1 MDLKEIQNVCK
12 DIERKSGKGSI
23 FLTGK
28 ETRLEIPRWST
39 EIEALDNIIG
49 GGMPKGRIV
58 EIFGPESSGK
68 TSLIYWLM
76 SLHKLGVYI
85 PIEGTYDEDRAISLG
100 VKPKQMIVYRAQYGE
115 EALNAVMKFAKAG
128 VPIIAIDSV
137 PACQPKEDIDKIEKD
152 AGNEA
157 RIGGVAR
164 LFSKT
169 LPTIVHICEET
180 GTTLILVNQVRDK
193 MNAMLFGEKTDTPG
207 GRKLKHACSLRIQVA
222 RKAWIEIPNK
232 NPCNSATTEKIGLI
246 MKCKVVKSKVSN
258 PMGEC
263 EIPLFFDRGFVSF
276 DDVQSIRKEIMA
288 QRAQQFGKR
297 IPKEFLEEEDD

>member
-49 GGMPKGRIV
+49 GGMPKGRII

-85 PIEGTYDEDRAISLG
+85 PIEGTYDEDRAVSLG

-193 MNAMLFGEKTDTPG
+193 MNAMLFGEKEDTPG
-207 GRKLKHACSLRIQVA
+207 GRAIKFYSSVRIKVA
-222 RKAWIEIPNK
+222 RRAWIEIPNK
-232 NPCNSATTEKIGLI
+232 NPAVSSDSEKVGII
-246 MKCKVVKSKVSN
+246 MKAKISKSKVSN
-258 PMGEC
+258 PFGEA
-263 EIPLFFDRGFVSF
+263 ELPFFFDRGFVSY
-276 DDVQSIRKEIMA
+276 DDIKPIRAELMK
-288 QRAQQFGKR
+288 KR
-297 IPKEFLEEEDD
+297 KAEYNV

>member
-1 MDLKEIQNVCK
+1 MDLKEIQKVCK

-28 ETRLEIPRWST
+28 ETRLEIARWST

-193 MNAMLFGEKTDTPG
+193 MNAMLFGEKEDTPG
-207 GRKLKHACSLRIQVA
+207 GRAIKFYSSVRIKVA
-222 RKAWIEIPNK
+222 RRAWIEIPNK
-232 NPCNSATTEKIGLI
+232 NPAVSSDSEKVGII
-246 MKCKVVKSKVSN
+246 MKAKISKSKVSN
-258 PMGEC
+258 PFGEA
-263 EIPLFFDRGFVSF
+263 ELPFFFDRGFVSY
-276 DDVQSIRKEIMA
+276 DDIKPIRAELMK
-288 QRAQQFGKR
+288 KR
-297 IPKEFLEEEDD
+297 KAEFNV

>member
-137 PACQPKEDIDKIEKD
+137 PACQPKEDVDKIEKD

-193 MNAMLFGEKTDTPG
+193 MNAMLFGEKEDTPG
-207 GRKLKHACSLRIQVA
+207 GRAIKFYSSVRIKVA
-222 RKAWIEIPNK
+222 RRAWIEIPNK
-232 NPCNSATTEKIGLI
+232 NPAVSSDSEKVGII
-246 MKCKVVKSKVSN
+246 MKAKISKSKVSN
-258 PMGEC
+258 PFGEA
-263 EIPLFFDRGFVSF
+263 ELPFFFDRGFVSY
-276 DDVQSIRKEIMA
+276 DDNKPIRAELMK
-288 QRAQQFGKR
+288 KR
-297 IPKEFLEEEDD
+297 KAEFNV

>member
-193 MNAMLFGEKTDTPG
+193 MNAMMFGEKEDTPG
-207 GRKLKHACSLRIQVA
+207 GRAIKFYSSVRIKVA
-222 RKAWIEIPNK
+222 RRAWIEIPNK
-232 NPCNSATTEKIGLI
+232 NPAVSSDSEKVGII
-246 MKCKVVKSKVSN
+246 MKAKISKSKVSN
-258 PMGEC
+258 PFGEA
-263 EIPLFFDRGFVSF
+263 ELPFFFDRGFVSY
-276 DDVQSIRKEIMA
+276 DDIKPIRAEIMK
-288 QRAQQFGKR
+288 KR
-297 IPKEFLEEEDD
+297 KAEFNV

>member
-100 VKPKQMIVYRAQYGE
+100 VKPKQRIVYRAQYGE

-193 MNAMLFGEKTDTPG
+193 MNAMLFGEKEDTPG
-207 GRKLKHACSLRIQVA
+207 GRAIKFYSSVRIKVA
-222 RKAWIEIPNK
+222 RRAWIEIPNK
-232 NPCNSATTEKIGLI
+232 NPAVSSDSEKVGII
-246 MKCKVVKSKVSN
+246 MKAKISKSKVSN
-258 PMGEC
+258 PFGEA
-263 EIPLFFDRGFVSF
+263 ELPFFFDRGFVSY
-276 DDVQSIRKEIMA
+276 DDIKPIRAELMK
-288 QRAQQFGKR
+288 KR
-297 IPKEFLEEEDD
+297 KAEFNV

>member
-28 ETRLEIPRWST
+28 EIRLEIPRWST

-85 PIEGTYDEDRAISLG
+85 PIERTYDEDRAVSLG

-193 MNAMLFGEKTDTPG
+193 MNAMLFGEKEDTPG
-207 GRKLKHACSLRIQVA
+207 GRAIKFYSSVRIKVA
-222 RKAWIEIPNK
+222 RRAWIEIPNK
-232 NPCNSATTEKIGLI
+232 NPAVSSDSEKVGII
-246 MKCKVVKSKVSN
+246 MKAKISKSKVSN
-258 PMGEC
+258 PFGEA
-263 EIPLFFDRGFVSF
+263 ELPFFFDRGFVSY
-276 DDVQSIRKEIMA
+276 DDIKPIRAELMK
-288 QRAQQFGKR
+288 KR
-297 IPKEFLEEEDD
+297 KAEFNV

>member
-128 VPIIAIDSV
+128 VPIVAIDSV

-193 MNAMLFGEKTDTPG
+193 MNAMLFGEKEDTPG
-207 GRKLKHACSLRIQVA
+207 GRAIKFYSSVRIKVA
-222 RKAWIEIPNK
+222 RRAWIEIPNK
-232 NPCNSATTEKIGLI
+232 NPAVSSDSEKVGII
-246 MKCKVVKSKVSN
+246 MKAKISKSKVSN
-258 PMGEC
+258 PFGEA
-263 EIPLFFDRGFVSF
+263 ELPFFFDRGFVSY
-276 DDVQSIRKEIMA
+276 DDIKPIRAELMK
-288 QRAQQFGKR
+288 KR
-297 IPKEFLEEEDD
+297 KAEFNV

>member
-39 EIEALDNIIG
+39 EIEALDNIVG

-85 PIEGTYDEDRAISLG
+85 PIEGTYDEDRAVSLG

-193 MNAMLFGEKTDTPG
+193 MNAMLFGEKEDTPG
-207 GRKLKHACSLRIQVA
+207 GRAIKFYSSVRIKVA
-222 RKAWIEIPNK
+222 RRAWIEIPNK
-232 NPCNSATTEKIGLI
+232 NPAVSSDSEKVGII
-246 MKCKVVKSKVSN
+246 MKAKISKSKVSN
-258 PMGEC
+258 PFGEA
-263 EIPLFFDRGFVSF
+263 ELPFFFDRGFVSY
-276 DDVQSIRKEIMA
+276 DDIKPIRAELMK
-288 QRAQQFGKR
+288 KR
-297 IPKEFLEEEDD
+297 KAEFNV

>member
-12 DIERKSGKGSI
+12 EIERKSGKGSI

-28 ETRLEIPRWST
+28 DVRLEIPRWST

-85 PIEGTYDEDRAISLG
+85 PIEGTYDEDRAVSLG

-193 MNAMLFGEKTDTPG
+193 MNAMLFGEKEDTPG
-207 GRKLKHACSLRIQVA
+207 GRAIKFYSSVRIKVA
-222 RKAWIEIPNK
+222 RRAWIEIPNK
-232 NPCNSATTEKIGLI
+232 NPAVSSDSEKVGII
-246 MKCKVVKSKVSN
+246 MKAKISKSKVSN
-258 PMGEC
+258 PFGEA
-263 EIPLFFDRGFVSF
+263 ELPFFFDRGFVSY
-276 DDVQSIRKEIMA
+276 DDIKPIRAELMK
-288 QRAQQFGKR
+288 KR
-297 IPKEFLEEEDD
+297 KAEFNV